1 MNMKKMFDSYKD
13 KSLIMRIIVG
23 LVLGAILGV
32 VAQGASSS
40 FLNAL
45 VGFAGLLGNLFVGAL
60 KAVAPI
66 LVFILILVS
75 SVITFSGLNIKD
87 SSFPKID

>member
-40 FLNAL
+40 FMSAL

-66 LVFILILVS
+66 LVFILILSAIINKEFS
-75 SVITFSGLNIKD
+75 SGAT
-87 SSFPKID
+87 